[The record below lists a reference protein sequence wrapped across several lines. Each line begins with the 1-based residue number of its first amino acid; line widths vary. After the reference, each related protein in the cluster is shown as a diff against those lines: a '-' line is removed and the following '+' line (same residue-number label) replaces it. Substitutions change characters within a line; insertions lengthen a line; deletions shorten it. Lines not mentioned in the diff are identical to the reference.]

1 MDITVDAVL
10 ATAPDE
16 ASVKAA
22 RGLASSGKWQ
32 VLGCDDA
39 AAWGLCRGS
48 GAKPYQ
54 VRIDL
59 SGTVCSC
66 SCPSRKIPC
75 KHALALLLL
84 MAQQKGAF
92 SGDERPDWVSEWLEE
107 RQRRAA
113 RKEEGK
119 ARKKSAAQV
128 SPKKDAARLARMQ
141 TGLEELRRW
150 MTDQVR
156 QGLSSLS
163 GRYGEWDRLAARMVD
178 AQMPGMAAR
187 VRELAAR
194 MDQGEDWPAV
204 VLAKLGEIQ
213 LLGDAFSRRESLSLA
228 EQADVRSALGY
239 LPDKD
244 SVLADG
250 DRVSDV
256 WSVIGV
262 SEAEEER
269 LWRRRVWLY
278 GRGSGRTA
286 LILDF
291 SHGSRFF
298 EPVFLPGDDMRMTLV
313 FYAGASPLRA
323 VVADAPVAE
332 KVAGSLPVRTLN
344 EALVDM
350 AKRLAVSP
358 WQMPQ
363 PLFFGDVRLVRGE
376 KAWIL
381 SDGKH
386 GIPLTMDDAE
396 AWKLLARSGG
406 RALVVCG
413 EWDGRSLLLAGAFP
427 RTAS

>member
-1 MDITVDAVL
+1 M
-10 ATAPDE
+10 
-16 ASVKAA
+16 
-22 RGLASSGKWQ
+22 
-32 VLGCDDA
+32 
-39 AAWGLCRGS
+39 
-48 GAKPYQ
+48 
-54 VRIDL
+54 
-59 SGTVCSC
+59 
-66 SCPSRKIPC
+66 
-75 KHALALLLL
+75 
-84 MAQQKGAF
+84 
-92 SGDERPDWVSEWLEE
+92 SEWLEE

-376 KAWIL
+376 KAWML